1 MSEQAAGAIRR
12 GTTPTITA
20 QLKVDVTGFPVVI
33 LSVRG
38 AGQQLDLTGDRLT
51 IAKADHGCTVS
62 ATLTQE
68 ETLAMQAG
76 LAISVQVR
84 ARDSSGKAAA
94 TGCGRLDVLDVLKD
108 GVI

>member
-1 MSEQAAGAIRR
+1 MAEQAEGTIRR

-20 QLKVDVTGFPVVI
+20 QLNADVTGWPVVI

-51 IAKADHGCTVS
+51 IAKADPGCTVS

-68 ETLAMQAG
+68 ETLAMQAD
-76 LAISVQVR
+76 LTISVQVR
-84 ARDSSGKAAA
+84 ARDSSGKAVA
-94 TGCGRLDVLDVLKD
+94 TSCGRLKVLDVLND
-108 GVI
+108 CVI